1 MATPKSARI
10 RADRPGTQRRTDHE
24 FPKDMDGRIVGVTAA
39 TVTLIVLWFVALGL
53 FTSLPGVLLAGLMA
67 AIAGS
72 GVGAV
77 ADPSRSGHTAAVVIG
92 YIAILLVGYMLI
104 GQTAARYAPP
114 ESAWR
119 A

>member
-1 MATPKSARI
+1 
-10 RADRPGTQRRTDHE
+10 
-24 FPKDMDGRIVGVTAA
+24 MDGRIVGVTAA

-53 FTSLPGVLLAGLMA
+53 FTSLPGVLLAGLMT

-77 ADPSRSGHTAAVVIG
+77 ADSRSGHTAAVVVG